1 MKYFVKILSLVLILN
16 FTGCGIY
23 SFRGNSPPEGIK
35 TIAVPIFNDNSGFAE
50 ARLKENFTESLK
62 NKIISDNTFL
72 ITDKTKADGLIDGT
86 IISVKDDPLVIS
98 GNDNVT
104 KRKITIS
111 VKVEFQNLK
120 KQKQIW
126 ERTYENWGEY
136 NSSDNTFSA
145 RLTGIS
151 TALDRICE
159 DILND
164 ITSNW

>member
-1 MKYFVKILSLVLILN
+1 MKIFYQFFLLFSLLN
-16 FTGCGIY
+16 ISCGVY
-23 SFRGNSPPEGIK
+23 SFRGNNPPEGIK
-35 TIAVPIFNDNSGFAE
+35 TIAVPLFNDISGFAE
-50 ARLKENFTESLK
+50 ARLKENFTDKLK
-62 NKIISDNTFL
+62 SIIISDNTFL
-72 ITDKTKADGLIDGT
+72 ITDKSKADGVLNCT
-86 IISVKDDPLVIS
+86 VVNVKDDPLVIS

-111 VKVEFQNLK
+111 VRVDFQNMK

-136 NSSDNTFSA
+136 DSSNNTFSA
-145 RLTGIS
+145 RETGVTTS
-151 TALDRICE
+151 LDKICE

>member
-1 MKYFVKILSLVLILN
+1 MKYFVKILSLVLILH
-16 FTGCGIY
+16 FSGCGIY
-23 SFRGNSPPEGIK
+23 SFRGNNPPAGIK
-35 TIAVPIFNDNSGFAE
+35 TLAVPLFNDISGFAE
-50 ARLKENFTESLK
+50 AGLKENFTESLK

-72 ITDKTKADGLIDGT
+72 ITDKTKADGLINAT
-86 IISVKDDPLVIS
+86 IMGVKDDPLVIS

-104 KRKITIS
+104 KRKISIS